1 MTVVVA
7 GLVVV
12 VVLLSL
18 LVAGLLRS
26 HATILRQLHELG
38 AGGADRTG
46 PDPAMPTVPPDRPR
60 TDGTVP
66 APQTDLPDGRRAVD
80 VVGTGPRGE
89 SIAVRTLDVA
99 HDTVLVFLSTG
110 CTTCATFWSDL
121 AAPGLPEGTRLV
133 VVTRDA
139 SEELPERVRE
149 LAPPDV
155 TVAMSSPTWE
165 QLAVPGSPF
174 VVHVHGPSGRVVGE
188 GTAASWEQ
196 VLELFLR
203 ADGDQGR
210 TRRKAGAD
218 ARRER
223 SLDRVLL
230 DAGIAPGDP
239 SLYGES
245 DGAPTGTPDERTS

>member
-1 MTVVVA
+1 MIAIVA

-38 AGGADRTG
+38 AGASDHTA
-46 PDPAMPTVPPDRPR
+46 PDPGVAVSSASRPR

-66 APQTDLPDGRRAVD
+66 EPQADLPDGRRAVD

-110 CTTCATFWSDL
+110 CTTCATFWADL
-121 AAPGLPEGTRLV
+121 AAPRLPAGTRLV
-133 VVTRDA
+133 IVTRDA
-139 SEELPERVRE
+139 TEELPERVRE
-149 LAPPDV
+149 LAPQDV
-155 TVAMSSPTWE
+155 TVAMSSETWDRLE
-165 QLAVPGSPF
+165 VPGSPF

-196 VLELFLR
+196 VLDLFLR
-203 ADGDQGR
+203 ADGDQGLAQ
-210 TRRKAGAD
+210 RKAGAD

-230 DAGIAPGDP
+230 EAGIAPGDP
-239 SLYGES
+239 SLYGE
-245 DGAPTGTPDERTS
+245 DGGPTADPDERTS